1 MPPAPPPTCDEALF
15 ATDDAPNQCKCPA
28 GQKFAPETATVSKCC
43 VPLVPKECGAA
54 TVCCVSPSPSP
65 PPMPPPMPPPAL
77 PTCVE
82 GDPANQCKCKAGFV
96 QNEKWDVSC
105 CAETVGLT
113 CPNPGESSC
122 CEEKFKSPPPMP
134 PPSPKPSF
142 PPPCLPA
149 PELWECISNCH
160 YIDNDQKTTC
170 KDKCTPCSP
179 LSPSAPPQCKD
190 EDPPFCEDELKT
202 DDDKLENCK
211 AQQFKT
217 KCSKT
222 CGYCPSDVA
231 TLASALTGSPEADGS
246 GSTMALIGGGVA
258 AVALLA
264 LLFLASRRS
273 TRAYISSVV
282 GKAYG
287 SAASVKS
294 MVAVAAPASERAC
307 CSTTRSVSARACPG
321 TAPPV
326 RSCLLRLGRKM
337 PPRRRRGHLRVRHGH
352 AVHHES

>member
-1 MPPAPPPTCDEALF
+1 MPPPAPPPMPPPMPPTPTPPPPAPPTCVENDPTNQCKCGAGFVQAKTWDVDCCAETVGSTCPIETSCDKVVVLSPPPPPSLPKPSPPPPSPTPPTPPPPSPTPPAPPPPSPPACDEAVFFLL
-15 ATDDAPNQCKCPA
+15 DDAPNRCKCPA

-149 PELWECISNCH
+149 PELWECISNSH
-160 YIDNDQKTTC
+160 WIDNDQKTTC

-179 LSPSAPPQCKD
+179 LSPSAPP
-190 EDPPFCEDELKT
+190 PPT
-202 DDDKLENCK
+202 PPPP
-211 AQQFKT
+211 T
-217 KCSKT
+217 PPPHT
-222 CGYCPSDVA
+222 PPPPTPPPPTPPPPTPPPPSP
-231 TLASALTGSPEADGS
+231 T
-246 GSTMALIGGGVA
+246 
-258 AVALLA
+258 
-264 LLFLASRRS
+264 
-273 TRAYISSVV
+273 
-282 GKAYG
+282 
-287 SAASVKS
+287 
-294 MVAVAAPASERAC
+294 
-307 CSTTRSVSARACPG
+307 
-321 TAPPV
+321 PPT
-326 RSCLLRLGRKM
+326 
-337 PPRRRRGHLRVRHGH
+337 PPPPTPP
-352 AVHHES
+352 